1 MENYLSLY
9 EYLGKAAGS
18 TLGQQVADAAKREN
32 IEITSH
38 HVENP
43 KYSGLIL
50 KYPKSFL
57 DRYFGNHTTPDSKGA
72 ESMGSVFDD
81 ELPF

>member
-9 EYLGKAAGS
+9 EYLGKAAGPG
-18 TLGQQVADAAKREN
+18 LGKQVAEAATREK
-32 IEITSH
+32 IKITSH
-38 HVENP
+38 NVETA

-57 DRYFGNHTTPDSKGA
+57 DQYFGNHTTPDSKGA
-72 ESMGSVFDD
+72 QSVGSVHDD

>member
-9 EYLGKAAGS
+9 EYLGKPAGS
-18 TLGQQVADAAKREN
+18 KLGKEVYAAAKAKGIKATAHE
-32 IEITSH
+32 
-38 HVENP
+38 VENP
-43 KYSGLIL
+43 NYSGLIL

-57 DRYFGNHTTPDSKGA
+57 DRYFGNNTTPDSKGA
-72 ESMGSVFDD
+72 ESVGSIHDD